1 MKIQNGQPP
10 PIMKPLL
17 YGVMAYESASV
28 AKIAKEKWDYMVHAL
43 QSRYDFELRLWKFEI
58 LRIPE
63 LRDVA
68 INDAA
73 KAQLVFVAAHGAG
86 ELPVQVKEWI
96 EQWLALKNRVEA
108 AERLLAFLFDPS
120 SDRSW
125 VSAFPKFTYL
135 QQAARRGS
143 MDFIASATPIQSPQ
157 SAIRLHV
164 STAATP
170 SWGNKS
176 PGGDHATKPKVML

>member
-108 AERLLAFLFDPS
+108 AGRLLAFLFDPS

-176 PGGDHATKPKVML
+176 PGRDHATNPKVML